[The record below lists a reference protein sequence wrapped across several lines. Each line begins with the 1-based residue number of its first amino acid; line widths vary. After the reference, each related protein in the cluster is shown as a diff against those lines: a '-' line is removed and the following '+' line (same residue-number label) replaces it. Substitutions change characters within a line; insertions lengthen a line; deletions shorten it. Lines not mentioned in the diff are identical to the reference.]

1 MDPRSDRRGLT
12 LAAGDG
18 SPRASAVLAAV
29 RRKRQDAAPSR
40 RRMRLED
47 YWGIGPKTSERLVS
61 ALGTSRAIE
70 AIESADVRA
79 LVDAGLHRGR
89 ATRILRRANGETGMD
104 VLATGDTRSVYDD
117 LLSLAAN
124 GALTAHAADRIRV
137 LTPLADRDAVEDRLD
152 RVVAARDA
160 WEGLAEADRERVVE
174 AFDAYDE
181 AEGSDLAAVETAL
194 ALREAGLD
202 EGPFEAIGGL
212 EAEAL
217 RDAANAL
224 ADVRGSIDPTSVD
237 GDGEIEVARGADDEL
252 DRLRDRLDAAEELA
266 NSAFD
271 VLDAVRDGSLRDFEA
286 LEAATVDH
294 VASETGVDPAT
305 VRSVA
310 PDEALDAADFVSAT
324 LRDLVVELE
333 ESVAEREAAV
343 AEDIRERIGETG
355 AETEGERGDGERGGH
370 VARAVTAVSDAAF
383 LLSLARFAADYDLVR
398 PTLVDDGIAVRNARN
413 PFIAGEVQ
421 PVSYAVGT
429 HSLAGDGGV
438 ASADAPPTGDR
449 VSVLTGANSGGKTT
463 LLETICAVAL
473 LASMGLP
480 VPAEAAEVGAF
491 DRIVFHRRHASFN
504 AGVLESTLKS
514 VVPPLV
520 EDGRTL
526 MLVDEFEA
534 ITEPGRAADLL
545 NGLVTLTVD
554 RGALGV
560 YVTHLAEDLSPLPEA
575 ARIDGIFAEGLTS
588 DLELRVDYQPRFGTI
603 GKSTPEFI
611 VSRLVAN
618 ASDRGVRA
626 GFEHLAGA
634 VGEEAV
640 QRTLSDAEWAG
651 DDD

>member
-1 MDPRSDRRGLT
+1 
-12 LAAGDG
+12 
-18 SPRASAVLAAV
+18 
-29 RRKRQDAAPSR
+29 
-40 RRMRLED
+40 MRLED
-47 YWGIGPKTSERLVS
+47 YWGIGPKTSEQLVS

-70 AIESADVRA
+70 AIEAADVRA

-89 ATRILRRANGETGMD
+89 ATRILRRANGEAGMD

-117 LLSLAAN
+117 LLSLAA
-124 GALTAHAADRIRV
+124 GHALTAHAADRIRV
-137 LTPLADRDAVEDRLD
+137 LTPLADRDAVETRLD
-152 RVVAARDA
+152 SVVAARDA
-160 WEGLAEADRERVVE
+160 WEGLTEADRDRVTE
-174 AFDAYDE
+174 AFDAYDD

-202 EGPFEAIGGL
+202 DGPFEAIGEL
-212 EAEAL
+212 EADAL
-217 RDAANAL
+217 QDAADAL
-224 ADVRGSIDPTSVD
+224 ADVRGQIDPS
-237 GDGEIEVARGADDEL
+237 GAGSDGEIEVARGADDEL
-252 DRLRDRLDAAEELA
+252 DRLRDQLDAAEELA

-286 LEAATVDH
+286 LEAATIDH

-310 PDEALDAADFVSAT
+310 PDDALDAADFVSAT
-324 LRDLVVELE
+324 LRDLVAELE
-333 ESVAEREAAV
+333 EAVAEREETVAA
-343 AEDIRERIGETG
+343 DIRERIGGVRATG
-355 AETEGERGDGERGGH
+355 EDDGDAADGERGRDETDDEPGSH
-370 VARAVTAVSDAAF
+370 VARAVSAVSDAAF
-383 LLSLARFAADYDLVR
+383 LLSLARFAAAYDLVR

-413 PFIAGEVQ
+413 PFIAGDVQ

-429 HSLAGDGGV
+429 HSLADDAGV
-438 ASADAPPTGDR
+438 ASVDAPPTGDR

-463 LLETICAVAL
+463 LLETVCAVAL
-473 LASMGLP
+473 LASMGIP
-480 VPAEAAEVGAF
+480 VPAESAEVGAF

-560 YVTHLAEDLSPLPEA
+560 YVTHLAEDLSPLPDA
-575 ARIDGIFAEGLTS
+575 ARIDGIFAEGLTN
-588 DLELRVDYQPRFGTI
+588 DLELRVDYQPRFGTV

-640 QRTLSDAEWAG
+640 QRTLSDAEWTSG
-651 DDD
+651 DD

>member
-1 MDPRSDRRGLT
+1 
-12 LAAGDG
+12 
-18 SPRASAVLAAV
+18 
-29 RRKRQDAAPSR
+29 
-40 RRMRLED
+40 MRLED
-47 YWGIGPKTSERLVS
+47 YWGIGPKTSERLAES
-61 ALGTSRAIE
+61 LGTERAIE
-70 AIESADVRA
+70 AIEAADVRA
-79 LVDAGLHRGR
+79 LVDAGIHRGR
-89 ATRILRRANGETGMD
+89 ATRILRRANGEAGMD

-117 LLSLAAN
+117 LLALAA
-124 GALTAHAADRIRV
+124 GHALTAHAADRIRV
-137 LTPLADRDAVEDRLD
+137 LTPLTDRDAVESRLD
-152 RVVAARDA
+152 EVVAARDA
-160 WEGLAEADRERVVE
+160 WEGFDDGERERVIE
-174 AFDAYDE
+174 SFDDYDD
-181 AEGSDLAAVETAL
+181 AEGSDLAAVETAV
-194 ALREAGLD
+194 ALRETGLT
-202 EGPFEAIGGL
+202 GAPFEGIGALDGD
-212 EAEAL
+212 AL
-217 RDAANAL
+217 RDAADAL
-224 ADVRGSIDPTSVD
+224 ADVRGAIGPA
-237 GDGEIEVARGADDEL
+237 GAGGEGEIEVARGADDEL
-252 DRLRDRLDAAEELA
+252 DRRRDRLDAARDLA

-294 VASETGVDPAT
+294 VARETGVDPAT

-324 LRDLVVELE
+324 LRDLVTELE
-333 ESVAEREAAV
+333 EAVAEREATV
-343 AEDIRERIGETG
+343 ADDIRERLGG
-355 AETEGERGDGERGGH
+355 MGVEGGDGENPETDDDERDESGAST
-370 VARAVTAVSDAAF
+370 VAAAVAAVSDAAF
-383 LLSLARFAADYDLVR
+383 LLSLGRFAAAFDLTR
-398 PTLVDDGIAVRNARN
+398 PTLVDDGVAVRNARN
-413 PFIAGEVQ
+413 LFIDGDVQ
-421 PVSYAVGT
+421 PVSYAIGT
-429 HSLAGDGGV
+429 HSLAGDPGL
-438 ASADAPPTGDR
+438 ASAEAPPTGDR

-463 LLETICAVAL
+463 LLETLCAVAL

-480 VPAEAAEVGAF
+480 VPAEEAEVGAF

-520 EDGRTL
+520 ADGRTL

-560 YVTHLAEDLSPLPEA
+560 YVTHLAEDLSPLPEP

-588 DLELRVDYQPRFGTI
+588 DLDLRVDYQPRFGTV

-618 ASDRGVRA
+618 AKDRGVRA

-640 QRTLSDAEWAG
+640 QRTLSDAEWSEG
-651 DDD
+651 DD

>member
-1 MDPRSDRRGLT
+1 
-12 LAAGDG
+12 
-18 SPRASAVLAAV
+18 
-29 RRKRQDAAPSR
+29 
-40 RRMRLED
+40 MRLQD
-47 YWGIGPKTSERLVS
+47 YWGIGPKTSERLTE
-61 ALGTSRAIE
+61 ALGTERAVA

-89 ATRILRRANGETGMD
+89 ATRILRRANGEAGMD
-104 VLATGDTRSVYDD
+104 VLATGDARSVYDD
-117 LLSLAAN
+117 LLALAADA
-124 GALTAHAADRIRV
+124 ALTAHAADRIRV
-137 LTPLADRDAVEDRLD
+137 MTPLLDRDAVEDRLD

-160 WEGLAEADRERVVE
+160 WADLDETDREAVE
-174 AFDAYDE
+174 AAFAAYDE
-181 AEGSDLAAVETAL
+181 ADGSDLAAVETAV
-194 ALREAGLD
+194 ALREAGLTAD
-202 EGPFEAIGGL
+202 PF
-212 EAEAL
+212 
-217 RDAANAL
+217 
-224 ADVRGSIDPTSVD
+224 ADVRGSIDPAGGLD
-237 GDGEIEVARGADDEL
+237 GDDIEIAAGADAEL
-252 DRLRDRLDAAEELA
+252 DRLRDRLAAARDLTD
-266 NSAFD
+266 SAFD
-271 VLDAVRDGSLRDFEA
+271 VLESVRDGSLRDFEA
-286 LEAATVDH
+286 LEAATIDH
-294 VASETGVDPAT
+294 VARETGVEPAT
-305 VRSVA
+305 VRATA

-333 ESVAEREAAV
+333 DAVDERQAAV
-343 AEDIRERIGETG
+343 AADVRERLGGEAGADPTG
-355 AETEGERGDGERGGH
+355 EGDDASGGDTT
-370 VARAVTAVSDAAF
+370 VARAAAAVSEAAF
-383 LLSLARFAADYDLVR
+383 LLSLGRFAAENGHVR
-398 PTLVDDGIAVRNARN
+398 PTPVDDGIAVRGARN
-413 PFIAGEVQ
+413 PFLAGEIQ
-421 PVSYAVGT
+421 PVSYGVGS
-429 HSLAGDGGV
+429 HSLADASGV

-463 LLETICAVAL
+463 LLETLCAVAL

-480 VPAEAAEVGAF
+480 VPADAAEVGTF

-520 EDGRTL
+520 AEGRTL

-560 YVTHLAEDLSPLPEA
+560 YVTHLAEDLSPLPDA
-575 ARIDGIFAEGLTS
+575 ARIDGIFAEGLTN
-588 DLELRVDYQPRFGTI
+588 DLDLRVDYQPRFETV

-618 ASDRGVRA
+618 AGDRGVRA

-640 QRTLSDAEWAG
+640 QRTLSDAEWAA

>member
-1 MDPRSDRRGLT
+1 
-12 LAAGDG
+12 
-18 SPRASAVLAAV
+18 
-29 RRKRQDAAPSR
+29 
-40 RRMRLED
+40 MRLED

-79 LVDAGLHRGR
+79 RVDAGLHRGR
-89 ATRILRRANGETGMD
+89 ATRILRRANGEAGMD
-104 VLATGDTRSVYDD
+104 VLATGDSRSVYDD
-117 LLSLAAN
+117 LLSLAA
-124 GALTAHAADRIRV
+124 GRALTAHAADRIRV
-137 LTPLADRDAVEDRLD
+137 LTPLSDREAVETRLD
-152 RVVAARDA
+152 GVVAARDA
-160 WEGLAEADRERVVE
+160 WEDLAEADRERVTE
-174 AFDAYDE
+174 AFDAYDD
-181 AEGSDLAAVETAL
+181 AEGSDLAAVETAI

-202 EGPFEAIGGL
+202 DGPFEAIGGL
-212 EAEAL
+212 EADAL
-217 RDAANAL
+217 RDAADAL
-224 ADVRGSIDPTSVD
+224 ADVRGQIDQTGAG

-286 LEAATVDH
+286 LEAATIDR

-310 PDEALDAADFVSAT
+310 PDDALDAADFVSAT

-333 ESVAEREAAV
+333 EAVAEREATV
-343 AEDIRERIGETG
+343 AADIRERIGGVQAG
-355 AETEGERGDGERGGH
+355 ADDEDADGDGESEDRDGH
-370 VARAVTAVSDAAF
+370 VARAVAAVSDAAV
-383 LLSLARFAADYDLVR
+383 LLSLARFAAAYDLVR

-413 PFIAGEVQ
+413 PFIAGDVQ

-429 HSLAGDGGV
+429 HSLADDAGV
-438 ASADAPPTGDR
+438 ARVDAPPTGDR

-463 LLETICAVAL
+463 LLETICTVAL

-545 NGLVTLTVD
+545 NGLVTLTVE

-575 ARIDGIFAEGLTS
+575 ARIDGIFAEGLTNE
-588 DLELRVDYQPRFGTI
+588 LELRVDYQPRFGTI

-651 DDD
+651 GDD

>member
-1 MDPRSDRRGLT
+1 
-12 LAAGDG
+12 
-18 SPRASAVLAAV
+18 
-29 RRKRQDAAPSR
+29 
-40 RRMRLED
+40 MRLED

-89 ATRILRRANGETGMD
+89 ATRILRRANGEAGMD
-104 VLATGDTRSVYDD
+104 VLATGDSRSVYDD
-117 LLSLAAN
+117 LLSLAA
-124 GALTAHAADRIRV
+124 GRALTAHAADRIRV
-137 LTPLADRDAVEDRLD
+137 LTPLSDREAVETRLD
-152 RVVAARDA
+152 GVVAARDA
-160 WEGLAEADRERVVE
+160 WEDLAEADRERVTE
-174 AFDAYDE
+174 AFDAYDD
-181 AEGSDLAAVETAL
+181 AEGSDLAAVETAI

-202 EGPFEAIGGL
+202 DGPFEAIGGL
-212 EAEAL
+212 EADAL
-217 RDAANAL
+217 RDAADAL
-224 ADVRGSIDPTSVD
+224 ADVRGQIDQTGAG

-286 LEAATVDH
+286 LEAATIDR

-310 PDEALDAADFVSAT
+310 PDDALDAADFVSAT

-333 ESVAEREAAV
+333 EAVAEREATV
-343 AEDIRERIGETG
+343 AADIRERIGGVQAG
-355 AETEGERGDGERGGH
+355 ADDEDADGDGESEDRDGH
-370 VARAVTAVSDAAF
+370 VARAVAAVSDAAV
-383 LLSLARFAADYDLVR
+383 LLSLARFAAAYDLVR

-413 PFIAGEVQ
+413 PFIAGDVQ

-429 HSLAGDGGV
+429 HSLADDAGV
-438 ASADAPPTGDR
+438 ARVDAPPTGDR

-545 NGLVTLTVD
+545 NGLVTLTVE

-575 ARIDGIFAEGLTS
+575 ARIDGIFAEGLTNE
-588 DLELRVDYQPRFGTI
+588 LELRVDYQPRFGTI

-640 QRTLSDAEWAG
+640 QRTLSDAEWTSG
-651 DDD
+651 DD

>member
-1 MDPRSDRRGLT
+1 
-12 LAAGDG
+12 
-18 SPRASAVLAAV
+18 
-29 RRKRQDAAPSR
+29 
-40 RRMRLED
+40 MRLED
-47 YWGIGPKTSERLVS
+47 YWGIGPKTSEQLVS

-70 AIESADVRA
+70 AIEAADVRA

-89 ATRILRRANGETGMD
+89 ATRILRRANGEAGMD

-117 LLSLAAN
+117 LLSLAA
-124 GALTAHAADRIRV
+124 GHALTAHAADRIRV
-137 LTPLADRDAVEDRLD
+137 LTPLADRDAVETRLD
-152 RVVAARDA
+152 SVVAARDA
-160 WEGLAEADRERVVE
+160 WEGLTEADRDRVTE
-174 AFDAYDE
+174 AFDAYDD

-202 EGPFEAIGGL
+202 DGPFEAIGEL
-212 EAEAL
+212 EADAL
-217 RDAANAL
+217 QDAADAL
-224 ADVRGSIDPTSVD
+224 ADVRGQIDPS
-237 GDGEIEVARGADDEL
+237 GAGSDGEIEVARGADDEL
-252 DRLRDRLDAAEELA
+252 DRLRDQLDAAEELA

-286 LEAATVDH
+286 LEAATIDH

-310 PDEALDAADFVSAT
+310 PDDALDAADFVSAT
-324 LRDLVVELE
+324 LRDLVAELE
-333 ESVAEREAAV
+333 EAVAEREETVAA
-343 AEDIRERIGETG
+343 DIRERIGGVRATG
-355 AETEGERGDGERGGH
+355 EDDGDAADGERGRDETDDEPGSH
-370 VARAVTAVSDAAF
+370 VARAVSAVSDAAF
-383 LLSLARFAADYDLVR
+383 LLSLARFAAAYDLVR

-413 PFIAGEVQ
+413 PFIADDVQ

-429 HSLAGDGGV
+429 HSLADDAGV
-438 ASADAPPTGDR
+438 ASVDAPPTGDR

-463 LLETICAVAL
+463 LLETVCAVAL
-473 LASMGLP
+473 LASMGIP
-480 VPAEAAEVGAF
+480 VPAESAEVGAF

-560 YVTHLAEDLSPLPEA
+560 YVTHLAEDLSPLPDA
-575 ARIDGIFAEGLTS
+575 ARIDGIFAEGLTN
-588 DLELRVDYQPRFGTI
+588 DLELRVDYQPRFGTV

-640 QRTLSDAEWAG
+640 QRTLSDAEWTSG
-651 DDD
+651 DD

>member
-1 MDPRSDRRGLT
+1 
-12 LAAGDG
+12 
-18 SPRASAVLAAV
+18 
-29 RRKRQDAAPSR
+29 
-40 RRMRLED
+40 MRLED
-47 YWGIGPKTSERLVS
+47 YWGIGPKTSEQLVS

-70 AIESADVRA
+70 AIEAADVRA

-89 ATRILRRANGETGMD
+89 ATRILRRANGEAGMD

-117 LLSLAAN
+117 LLSLAA
-124 GALTAHAADRIRV
+124 GHALTAHAADRIRV
-137 LTPLADRDAVEDRLD
+137 LTPLADRDAVETRLD
-152 RVVAARDA
+152 SVVAARDA
-160 WEGLAEADRERVVE
+160 WEGLTEADRDRVTE
-174 AFDAYDE
+174 AFDAYDD

-202 EGPFEAIGGL
+202 DGPFEAIGEL
-212 EAEAL
+212 EADAL
-217 RDAANAL
+217 QDAADAL
-224 ADVRGSIDPTSVD
+224 ADVRGQIDPTGAGS
-237 GDGEIEVARGADDEL
+237 DGEIEVARGADDEL
-252 DRLRDRLDAAEELA
+252 DRLRDQLDAAEELA

-286 LEAATVDH
+286 LEAATIDH

-310 PDEALDAADFVSAT
+310 PDDALDAADFVSAT
-324 LRDLVVELE
+324 LRDLVAELE
-333 ESVAEREAAV
+333 EAVAEREETVAA
-343 AEDIRERIGETG
+343 DIRERIGGVRATG
-355 AETEGERGDGERGGH
+355 EDDGDAADGERGRDETDDEPGSH
-370 VARAVTAVSDAAF
+370 VARAVSAVSDAAF
-383 LLSLARFAADYDLVR
+383 LLSLARFAAAYDLVR

-413 PFIAGEVQ
+413 PFISGDVQ
-421 PVSYAVGT
+421 PVSYGVGT
-429 HSLAGDGGV
+429 HGLAGEAGV
-438 ASADAPPTGDR
+438 ANVDAPPSGDR

-463 LLETICAVAL
+463 LLETVCAVAL

-480 VPAEAAEVGAF
+480 VPAESAEVGSF

-575 ARIDGIFAEGLTS
+575 ARIDGIFAEGLTN

-618 ASDRGVRA
+618 AKNRGVRA

-651 DDD
+651 GDD

>member
-1 MDPRSDRRGLT
+1 
-12 LAAGDG
+12 
-18 SPRASAVLAAV
+18 
-29 RRKRQDAAPSR
+29 
-40 RRMRLED
+40 MRLED
-47 YWGIGPKTSERLVS
+47 YWGIGPKTSEQLVS
-61 ALGTSRAIE
+61 ALGTSRAVE

-89 ATRILRRANGETGMD
+89 ATRILRRANGEAGMD
-104 VLATGDTRSVYDD
+104 VLATADTRSVYDD
-117 LLSLAAN
+117 LLSLAA
-124 GALTAHAADRIRV
+124 GHALTDHAADRIRV
-137 LTPLADRDAVEDRLD
+137 LTPLTDRKAIETRLD
-152 RVVAARDA
+152 KVVAARDA
-160 WEGLAEADRERVVE
+160 WTGLAEAERERLIE

-181 AEGSDLAAVETAL
+181 AEGSDLAAVETAVVL
-194 ALREAGLD
+194 QEVGLD
-202 EGPFEAIGGL
+202 DHPFEAIGEL
-212 EAEAL
+212 ETAAL
-217 RDAANAL
+217 RDAADAL
-224 ADVRGSIDPTSVD
+224 ADVRGSIDLTGGGSD
-237 GDGEIEVARGADDEL
+237 GDGGAIEVARGADAEL
-252 DRLRDRLDAAEELA
+252 DRLRDQRDAAEGLA

-286 LEAATVDH
+286 LEAATIDH
-294 VASETGVDPAT
+294 VANETGVDPAT

-310 PDEALDAADFVSAT
+310 PDDALDAADFVSAT
-324 LRDLVVELE
+324 LRDLAAELE
-333 ESVAEREAAV
+333 EAVAEREATV
-343 AEDIRERIGETG
+343 AADIRERIGGVRAEGGDSDEG
-355 AETEGERGDGERGGH
+355 AEGGDSDEGAEADSAAESS
-370 VARAVTAVSDAAF
+370 VARAVEAVSDAAF
-383 LLSLARFAADYDLVR
+383 LLSLARFAAAADLVR
-398 PTLVDDGIAVRNARN
+398 PTLVDDGLAVRNARN
-413 PFIAGEVQ
+413 PFIPGDVQ
-421 PVSYAVGT
+421 PVSYAIGD
-429 HSLAGDGGV
+429 HSLAGDAGV

-463 LLETICAVAL
+463 LLETVCAVAL

-480 VPAEAAEVGAF
+480 VPAEAAEVGSF

-545 NGLVTLTVD
+545 NGLVTLTVE

-575 ARIDGIFAEGLTS
+575 ARIDGIFAEGLTN
-588 DLELRVDYQPRFGTI
+588 DLELRVDYQPRFGTV

-618 ASDRGVRA
+618 ATDRGVRA

-640 QRTLSDAEWAG
+640 QRTLSDAEWSGG
-651 DDD
+651 DD

>member
-1 MDPRSDRRGLT
+1 
-12 LAAGDG
+12 
-18 SPRASAVLAAV
+18 
-29 RRKRQDAAPSR
+29 
-40 RRMRLED
+40 MRLED
-47 YWGIGPKTSERLVS
+47 YWGIGPKTSERLTES
-61 ALGTSRAIE
+61 LGTERAIE

-89 ATRILRRANGETGMD
+89 ATRILRRANGEAGMD

-117 LLSLAAN
+117 LLTLAASH
-124 GALTAHAADRIRV
+124 ALTAHAADRIRV
-137 LTPLADRDAVEDRLD
+137 LTPLTDRDAVESRLD
-152 RVVAARDA
+152 EVVAARDA
-160 WEGLAEADRERVVE
+160 WAALDDGERERVTE
-174 AFDAYDE
+174 AFDQYDA
-181 AEGSDLAAVETAL
+181 AEGSDLAAVETAV
-194 ALREAGLD
+194 ALREAGLT
-202 EGPFEAIGGL
+202 ETPFEEIGTLDG
-212 EAEAL
+212 ERL
-217 RDAANAL
+217 RDAADAL
-224 ADVRGSIDPTSVD
+224 ADVRGAIDPTGPG

-252 DRLRDRLDAAEELA
+252 DRRRDQLDAARELS

-286 LEAATVDH
+286 LEAATIDH
-294 VASETGVDPAT
+294 VASETVVDPAT

-324 LRDLVVELE
+324 LRDLVAELE
-333 ESVAEREAAV
+333 GAVAEREETVAA
-343 AEDIRERIGETG
+343 DIRERIGG
-355 AETEGERGDGERGGH
+355 MRGGDEGGEGGGH
-370 VARAVTAVSDAAF
+370 EGGEGGGHEGGATTVAGAVSAVSDAAF
-383 LLSLARFAADYDLVR
+383 LLSLARFAVAYDLTR
-398 PTLVDDGIAVRNARN
+398 PTLVDDGVAVRNARN
-413 PFIAGEVQ
+413 LFIDGDVQ
-421 PVSYAVGT
+421 PVSYAIGT
-429 HSLAGDGGV
+429 HSLAGDPGV
-438 ASADAPPTGDR
+438 SNAEAPPTGDR

-463 LLETICAVAL
+463 LLETLCAVAL

-480 VPAEAAEVGAF
+480 VPAEEAEVGAF

-520 EDGRTL
+520 ADGRTL

-560 YVTHLAEDLSPLPEA
+560 YVTHLADDLSPLPEP
-575 ARIDGIFAEGLTS
+575 ARIDGIFAEGLTN
-588 DLELRVDYQPRFGTI
+588 DLDLRVDYQPRFGTV

-618 ASDRGVRA
+618 ATDRGVRA

-640 QRTLSDAEWAG
+640 QRTLSDAEWSRG
-651 DDD
+651 DD